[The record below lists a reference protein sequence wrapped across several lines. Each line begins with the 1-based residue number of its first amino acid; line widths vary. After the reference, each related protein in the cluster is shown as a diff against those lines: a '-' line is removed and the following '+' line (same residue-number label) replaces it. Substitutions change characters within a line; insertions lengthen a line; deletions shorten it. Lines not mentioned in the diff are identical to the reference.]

1 MFFGFAPYASAPYAD
16 TGSSVV
22 NVQVN
27 VTGVQAV
34 GYLGTA
40 GVNGDANTNLTGVQG
55 VGQVGTV
62 SNKKVPMF

>member
-1 MFFGFAPYASAPYAD
+1 MFGFSPFASAPFAD
-16 TGSSVV
+16 TGAGSVSV
-22 NVQVN
+22 NVT

-40 GVNGDANTNLTGVQG
+40 SVSGEANVSLTGVQG

-62 SNKKVPMF
+62 TIN